1 MLGSTSP
8 AVANAAAYKTHGVQH
23 ELTGVLVLP
32 WAALNQL
39 IHTCLC
45 RALVVDDQ
53 VTTAAGESKEVGTV
67 AQSELASLD
76 IGDAQFRA
84 WRWHTAIGRS
94 DMAMLSNLDFPA
106 SMYRFANQE
115 ETGAQQ
121 LLPCSLCKSERT
133 RNSKAD
139 LYFPS
144 LNLTTR
150 HRYLRETSPSA
161 PWLS

>member
-1 MLGSTSP
+1 MVSKGKVLGNRYQQNDLLLIMVLGSTSP
-8 AVANAAAYKTHGVQH
+8 PVANAAAYKTYGVQH
-23 ELTGVLVLP
+23 ELTGVLFLP

-84 WRWHTAIGRS
+84 WRWHTAIGRT
-94 DMAMLSNLDFPA
+94 DMAMLSNLDFLA
-106 SMYRFANQE
+106 SNVSVCESRGNWSTTAPPM
-115 ETGAQQ
+115 
-121 LLPCSLCKSERT
+121 
-133 RNSKAD
+133 
-139 LYFPS
+139 
-144 LNLTTR
+144 LT
-150 HRYLRETSPSA
+150 L
-161 PWLS
+161 